1 MALELRLA
9 SNVMESVLEQSVSE
23 ASPVVMLAMGVDPA
37 STVMVTTFEMCMLV
51 GNIHS
56 EPLNS
61 YLANLR

>member
-1 MALELRLA
+1 
-9 SNVMESVLEQSVSE
+9 MEPVLEQSVSE
-23 ASPVVMLAMGVDPA
+23 ASPVVRLAMGVGPA

-61 YLANLR
+61 ALANLR